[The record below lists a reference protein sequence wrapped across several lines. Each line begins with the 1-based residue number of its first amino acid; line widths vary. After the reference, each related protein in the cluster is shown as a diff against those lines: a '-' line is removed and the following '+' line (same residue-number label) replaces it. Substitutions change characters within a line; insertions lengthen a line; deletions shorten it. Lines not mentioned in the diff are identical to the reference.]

1 MKRKESREERNKWR
15 ENIADF
21 FELPKEVLMNLPRI
35 TLIGNIQLYLEN
47 YAGIIEYNQ
56 EILRLS
62 IRGGEIV
69 IRGDDLIIRN
79 FFSEEI
85 YIEGKIHSIEY
96 R

>member
-1 MKRKESREERNKWR
+1 MKRKESGEERKKWR

-21 FELPKEVLMNLPRI
+21 FELPKEVLMNLPRV

-69 IRGDDLIIRN
+69 IRGSELVIKN

-85 YIEGKIHSIEY
+85 YVEGKIHSIEY